1 MVASTAPCPCPLTKE
16 DSMQKP
22 TSTAIS
28 KITAVALSVV
38 ALSMVSAFAQTSGQ
52 EQTAKLLA
60 KEAITQK
67 AIEAEIEQQK
77 AKLAQ
82 LQLKK
87 FSVKKTTFSDVELAQ
102 LLSAV
107 GFEGKALKTAWA
119 VVKKESNGRPLAFNG
134 NVRTGDSSYGIFQ
147 INMIGGLGVKRRDK
161 YDLDSNKDLFD
172 PVVNAE
178 IAYHMS
184 NGGEDWSAWKI
195 SAPYTNRDE
204 VRFQYWYSRF
214 PEGFQL

>member
-1 MVASTAPCPCPLTKE
+1 ML
-16 DSMQKP
+16 KP
-22 TSTAIS
+22 TNKAIE
-28 KITAVALSVV
+28 KITAVALSVTF
-38 ALSMVSAFAQTSGQ
+38 LSVVSAFAQTSGI
-52 EQTAKLLA
+52 ENVAKLQA

-67 AIEAEIEQQK
+67 AVEAEIEAQK
-77 AKLAQ
+77 VKLAE

-87 FSVKKTTFSDVELAQ
+87 FSVKKTPFSDVELAQ

-107 GFEGKALKTAWA
+107 GFEGKALRTAWA

-134 NVRTGDSSYGIFQ
+134 NTRTGDSSYGIFQ
-147 INMIGGLGVKRRDK
+147 INMIGGLGVVRRDK

-172 PVVNAE
+172 PVINAE

-184 NGGEDWSAWKI
+184 NGGEDWTSWKI

-204 VRFQYWYSRF
+204 VRFQHWYQLF
-214 PEGFQL
+214 PEGFSQ